1 VKELADIGRN
11 IGRQKKPPVS
21 KFEDFVTAL
30 GKVIQQAYIKEIQ
43 DLSERSSLSTGQSI
57 VPIPKGTTIVFEADY
72 QFKFIDEGV
81 NALPAVPEWEYTRP
95 RVTNSPYSFRIPS
108 VSESHAT
115 AMANW
120 ADVDKSAGYAMAMS
134 SKKHGLPPKLITE
147 NVWNEYNLEQIEAA
161 LLEMVGV
168 HVSLKFER

>member
-1 VKELADIGRN
+1 MKELIDIGHT
-11 IGRQKKPPVS
+11 IGKQRKPPVS
-21 KFEDFVTAL
+21 KFEDFVNAL

-43 DLSERSSLSTGQSI
+43 DFSDRSSMSTGSS
-57 VPIPKGTTIVFEADY
+57 VVAIPKGTTIVFEADY

-95 RVTNSPYSFRIPS
+95 RVTNSPYSFRVPS
-108 VSESHAT
+108 VSDAHAT
-115 AMANW
+115 AIAEW
-120 ADVDKSAGYAMAMS
+120 ADVDKSAGYAIAMS
-134 SKKHGLPPKLITE
+134 NKRHGLPPKLITE
-147 NVWNEYNLEQIEAA
+147 NVWNEYNIEQIEAA